1 MMETL
6 AERFFTPVEQRQI
19 IRTVQRIWND
29 TLRPMFSNQTTI
41 DAVQKVVDAG
51 DLDALRQL
59 FS

>member
-1 MMETL
+1 
-6 AERFFTPVEQRQI
+6 
-19 IRTVQRIWND
+19 
-29 TLRPMFSNQTTI
+29 MFSHQTTI

>member
-1 MMETL
+1 MDG
-6 AERFFTPVEQRQI
+6 AGRFCEHAVR
-19 IRTVQRIWND
+19 RVWNG

-51 DLDALRQL
+51 DPDALRQL